1 MVVAWSCD
9 HNVPQSKGDRFLY
22 NGFVMCV
29 PGSVYVCGVLCFIQ
43 EPQRDS
49 HRLPAGIH
57 HSLHEGVAYEERESF
72 IYCPFSSHRKNL
84 NLNRSKENINYLSV
98 LRHLLMY
105 FHRLSQSRILFQ
117 NQALLKDIPGI
128 FHPGVVPYNSQCIF
142 WWLSIPSSIS
152 YLPLI

>member
-1 MVVAWSCD
+1 MITMFHNPKATVSFIMVS
-9 HNVPQSKGDRFLY
+9 L
-22 NGFVMCV
+22 CV
-29 PGSVYVCGVLCFIQ
+29 YLVVCMCGVLCFIQ

-84 NLNRSKENINYLSV
+84 NLNRSKENINDLSV

-142 WWLSIPSSIS
+142 
-152 YLPLI
+152 